1 MSKVFLV
8 SAARTPIG
16 RAGKGSLVSVRP
28 DDLAALAV
36 GAALERAGIPGA
48 AVDDLQLGC
57 GYPEGEQGYN
67 IGRRVALLSG
77 LPVSVPGSTVSRMCA
92 SSLQAVRAGFH
103 AIQTGEADV
112 HVAAG
117 VESISRVGRTTR
129 PEHVHPGLDGR
140 PLGRRL
146 RPMGTTAENVAA
158 RFDVSREDMDAL
170 ALRSHRR
177 ALEAR
182 SEGRFDDDIVE
193 VTLPDGTGVVNDD
206 GPRPDTSQEKLA
218 SLPSAFVEG
227 GPVTAGN
234 SCPLSDGAAAV
245 VLAGEDAVDRFGLEP
260 RARILATAVC
270 GVAPEMMGIGPIEAI
285 RDVLTSA
292 GLTMKDI
299 DGRGAS
305 AGLTMKDIDVVELN
319 EAFASQV
326 FAVCRETGIDIDTQL
341 NPNGGAI
348 ALGHPFGMTGARL
361 VGAVAS
367 DLEQRDGTFGIA
379 TLCVG
384 GGQGMA
390 LLMERS
396 G

>member
-129 PEHVHPGLDGR
+129 PEHVHPGLDGV
-140 PLGRRL
+140 RL
-146 RPMGTTAENVAA
+146 ADVYVPMGTTAENVAA

-299 DGRGAS
+299 D
-305 AGLTMKDIDVVELN
+305 VVELN

-326 FAVCRETGIDIDTQL
+326 LAVCRETGIDIDTQL

-396 G
+396 S